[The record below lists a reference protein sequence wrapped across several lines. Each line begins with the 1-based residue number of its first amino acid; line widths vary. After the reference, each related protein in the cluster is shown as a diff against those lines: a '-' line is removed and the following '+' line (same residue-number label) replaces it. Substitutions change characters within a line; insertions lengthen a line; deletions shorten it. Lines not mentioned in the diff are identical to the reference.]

1 MFFFF
6 LKIRRPPRSTRPDT
20 LFPYTTRFRSE
31 AAGTCERKFSSFI
44 TTTVAPDVRLWQ
56 EARTTPPLE
65 ARISHV
71 RTRLH
76 PPAAPEPAG
85 GRCTRGGN
93 RGPGLRARLPRPYG
107 VDPLDR
113 KSVVS
118 GKSVSVRVDL
128 GGRRLIKTNNTNTS

>member
-1 MFFFF
+1 MP
-6 LKIRRPPRSTRPDT
+6 RRTSASRKKRA
-20 LFPYTTRFRSE
+20 E
-31 AAGTCERKFSSFI
+31 AAGNCERKFSSSI

-76 PPAAPEPAG
+76 PPAAPEPDG

-93 RGPGLRARLPRPYG
+93 RGPGLRARLHRSEERR
-107 VDPLDR
+107 V
-113 KSVVS
+113 
-118 GKSVSVRVDL
+118 GKESVSTCRS
-128 GGRRLIKTNNTNTS
+128 RWSPCN

>member
-1 MFFFF
+1 MP
-6 LKIRRPPRSTRPDT
+6 RRTSASRKKRA
-20 LFPYTTRFRSE
+20 E

-76 PPAAPEPAG
+76 PPAAPEPDG

-93 RGPGLRARLPRPYG
+93 RGPGLRARLHRPYG
-107 VDPLDR
+107 VDPLHR
-113 KSVVS
+113 
-118 GKSVSVRVDL
+118 GEGL
-128 GGRRLIKTNNTNTS
+128 ARRPGYAARPAVPPHRPPGAPFRSEPLTG

>member
-1 MFFFF
+1 MP
-6 LKIRRPPRSTRPDT
+6 RRTSASRKKRA
-20 LFPYTTRFRSE
+20 E

-76 PPAAPEPAG
+76 PPAAPEPDG

-93 RGPGLRARLPRPYG
+93 RSEEHTSELQSLMRSSYAVFCL
-107 VDPLDR
+107 
-113 KSVVS
+113 KKKNNNS
-118 GKSVSVRVDL
+118 
-128 GGRRLIKTNNTNTS
+128 KTAII

>member
-1 MFFFF
+1 MP
-6 LKIRRPPRSTRPDT
+6 RRTSASRKKRA
-20 LFPYTTRFRSE
+20 E

-76 PPAAPEPAG
+76 PPAAPEPDG
-85 GRCTRGGN
+85 GRCTLGGN
-93 RGPGLRARLPRPYG
+93 RGPGLRARSHRPYG
-107 VDPLDR
+107 VDPLHRGEGLARRACDAADR
-113 KSVVS
+113 KSTGLNS
-118 GKSVSVRVDL
+118 SH
-128 GGRRLIKTNNTNTS
+128 

>member
-1 MFFFF
+1 MLFSASRASIVRHSAAWP
-6 LKIRRPPRSTRPDT
+6 KNRYSMPRRTSASRKKRA
-20 LFPYTTRFRSE
+20 E

-76 PPAAPEPAG
+76 TPAAPDPDGGGCQPA
-85 GRCTRGGN
+85 GN
-93 RGPGLRARLPRPYG
+93 RGQIGRAH
-107 VDPLDR
+107 
-113 KSVVS
+113 S
-118 GKSVSVRVDL
+118 
-128 GGRRLIKTNNTNTS
+128 